1 MAATAVPD
9 EKKLLRKLEE
19 EGRRP
24 VTDQIK
30 ESTVEYYLNKK
41 DKVGSFTD

>member
-1 MAATAVPD
+1 MAADVKD
-9 EKKLLRKLEE
+9 EKVHLRELNEE
-19 EGRRP
+19 VRRS

-41 DKVGSFTD
+41 DKVGSFAG